1 MSQERWVSLTMTP
14 WSERSLMRRQVGDF
28 HRISWGVE
36 TQILCSQG
44 ATGTVINDY
53 PWLTSHGLVGFH
65 EKRDLSNKKAR
76 FKKQEDFNMTWD
88 FAKIW
93 REIREIT
100 RGQNQHGNVGTTTR
114 VGPWNFLHWSMGIGV
129 SHGKH
134 IPDLCHIPSGKRLHN
149 YDNYGKIHHFEW
161 VNQLFFLGIFNRF
174 VSLPEGI
181 YIYNI
186 YIYMHTNTNM

>member
-36 TQILCSQG
+36 TQILCSPG

-53 PWLTSHGLVGFH
+53 PWLTSHGLGGFH
-65 EKRDLSNKKAR
+65 EKRDLNNKKTR

-88 FAKIW
+88 FVKIW

-100 RGQNQHGNVGTTTR
+100 RGQDQHGERGNDDAGGTILSALVMENT
-114 VGPWNFLHWSMGIGV
+114 FQICAIL
-129 SHGKH
+129 
-134 IPDLCHIPSGKRLHN
+134 PSGKRLH
-149 YDNYGKIHHFEW
+149 NYGKIHHFEW
-161 VNQLFFLGIFNRF
+161 VNQLFFWVIFNSY

-181 YIYNI
+181 YIYTPILICN
-186 YIYMHTNTNM
+186 YSSPFGGYV